1 MPPSS
6 LAPSGL
12 TPEDALIV
20 VDAQVC
26 FCPGGN
32 LPVPGGDQVIP
43 ALNAW
48 IRAAEA
54 GGAAVV
60 ASRDWHPPDH
70 LSFRAQGG
78 DWPPHCVRDTPD
90 AQFHPDLRLPAD
102 AMILDKA
109 TRPDVEEF
117 SAFAGAPLAEDL
129 RRRGVRR
136 VFVGGLALD
145 YCVRET
151 VLDARREGFETHLL
165 LEATRP
171 VNVNPGDG
179 DRALADMVAAGAI
192 VDQGVPARDPKP

>member
-1 MPPSS
+1 MPPSN

-54 GGAAVV
+54 G
-60 ASRDWHPPDH
+60 
-70 LSFRAQGG
+70 
-78 DWPPHCVRDTPD
+78 D

-109 TRPDVEEF
+109 ARPDVEEF

-165 LEATRP
+165 LAATRA

-179 DRALADMVAAGAI
+179 DRALADMRAAGAVI
-192 VDQGVPARDPKP
+192 DAETPAQEAP